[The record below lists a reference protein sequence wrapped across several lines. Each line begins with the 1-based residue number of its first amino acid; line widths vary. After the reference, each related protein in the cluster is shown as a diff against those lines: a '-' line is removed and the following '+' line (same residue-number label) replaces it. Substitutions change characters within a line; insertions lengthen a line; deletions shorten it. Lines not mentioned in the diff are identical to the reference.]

1 MKFIHDGVEFDLYKP
16 EIEGW
21 EFKKLR
27 VVSYGEDYFNGMS
40 VAKWQKVKSPSNYPH
55 WIATRKPVKPVKPV
69 VEGWVF
75 LDDKP
80 RCPKINEHYYVPQNE
95 VVVTANITFEKHLFW
110 IATNVEP
117 KTRKIERCEIKSMV
131 GGSLYIERMGSGII
145 YVDGLIRNPDFI
157 GFEFEDGTVY
167 ASPIMYEDINRCLRY
182 PVIKDIE
189 SGKVE
194 VRHAKF
200 ALFFE

>member
-1 MKFIHDGVEFDLYKP
+1 MKFTHDRVEYGVPDKP
-16 EIEGW
+16 TVDGW
-21 EFKKLR
+21 EFKEFRLAK
-27 VVSYGEDYFNGMS
+27 YDEDYFDGYSMS
-40 VAKWQKVKSPSNYPH
+40 RWISKRPSQMSY
-55 WIATRKPVKPVKPV
+55 WIATKVKPV

>member
-1 MKFIHDGVEFDLYKP
+1 MKFTHDRVEYGVPDKP
-16 EIEGW
+16 TVDGW
-21 EFKKLR
+21 EFKEFRLAK
-27 VVSYGEDYFNGMS
+27 YDEDYFDGYSMS
-40 VAKWQKVKSPSNYPH
+40 RWISKRPSQMSY
-55 WIATRKPVKPVKPV
+55 WIATKVKPV

-110 IATNVEP
+110 IATNVGP